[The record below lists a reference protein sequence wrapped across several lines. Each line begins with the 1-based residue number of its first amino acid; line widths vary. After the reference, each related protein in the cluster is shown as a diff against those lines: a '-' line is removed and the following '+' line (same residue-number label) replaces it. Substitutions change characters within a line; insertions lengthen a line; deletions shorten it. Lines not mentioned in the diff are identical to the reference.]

1 LVGLITARIRI
12 PFRFLDQS
20 LSLAHVGIS
29 RLPGQLDPK
38 VFVIQKFKKTGRE
51 RVNISNSFT
60 CHCSLILCSFEFSLV
75 LNENNLETLSFVL
88 PVNGYVHS
96 LEMV

>member
-1 LVGLITARIRI
+1 
-12 PFRFLDQS
+12 
-20 LSLAHVGIS
+20 
-29 RLPGQLDPK
+29 

-51 RVNISNSFT
+51 RVNISNSF
-60 CHCSLILCSFEFSLV
+60 SLILCSFEFSLV